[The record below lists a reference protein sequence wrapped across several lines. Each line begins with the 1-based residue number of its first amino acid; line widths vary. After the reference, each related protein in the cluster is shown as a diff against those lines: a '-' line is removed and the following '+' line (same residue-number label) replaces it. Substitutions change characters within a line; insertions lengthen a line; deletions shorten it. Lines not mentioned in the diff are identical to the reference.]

1 MGAAVDDLAM
11 EGPFLFCSASS
22 ACATWLSLESKQ
34 KGEFLAQAFKLPK
47 GSFYLFFL
55 FFSFNYPP
63 FRVYFCSQCSIKKVL
78 FGRNLLGMDLSSS
91 LFFHFCGVCVRYVI
105 ALSIKTESI
114 ISHRGFPF
122 PEGLSLFFSFS
133 LMFSLFH
140 CLLSFFRFNFVEAF
154 IMSIT
159 VLLFF

>member
-1 MGAAVDDLAM
+1 MTLPWRG
-11 EGPFLFCSASS
+11 LFFFALRRLRVPRDCHLNQNRRENFSPRLSS
-22 ACATWLSLESKQ
+22 SPRVPSI
-34 KGEFLAQAFKLPK
+34 F
-47 GSFYLFFL
+47 FFL